1 MCRLRRSIELATNRT
16 KDRGAATERRFV
28 KRGSNNALVMGIG
41 NAGTGVGSTIKGYER
56 RGGKWLP
63 KLHTRYAKVA
73 MTDEY
78 MTSQLCLYCYL
89 PIVHAKTS
97 SNKSILGSARCLNP
111 KCEAFKH
118 GRACNN
124 RDVMSATAI
133 GISAMTKF
141 FIQQELPSIYKRQSP
156 VISPTFSTLGH
167 LRNDAPCWLP
177 RLCGLNTFWVSYFT
191 MLS

>member
-1 MCRLRRSIELATNRT
+1 MCRLRRSIELATIRT
-16 KDRGAATERRFV
+16 KDRAAAAERWFV
-28 KRGSNNALVMGIG
+28 KGDSKNALVMGIG
-41 NAGTGVGSTIKGYER
+41 NAGIGVGSTIKRYDR

-78 MTSQLCLYCYL
+78 MTSQLCLYCYF
-89 PIVHAKTS
+89 PIVHAKTP
-97 SNKSILGSARCLNP
+97 SNKTVLGSARCLNP

-124 RDVMSATAI
+124 RDIMSATAI

-141 FIQQELPSIYKRQSP
+141 LYSKSFPP
-156 VISPTFSTLGH
+156 
-167 LRNDAPCWLP
+167 
-177 RLCGLNTFWVSYFT
+177 FT
-191 MLS
+191 RSDNQ

>member
-1 MCRLRRSIELATNRT
+1 MCRLRRSIELATIRT
-16 KDRGAATERRFV
+16 KDRAAAAERRFV
-28 KRGSNNALVMGIG
+28 KGGSNNALVMGIG
-41 NAGTGVGSTIKGYER
+41 NAGTGVGSTIKGYDR

-78 MTSQLCLYCYL
+78 MTSQLCLYCYF

-97 SNKSILGSARCLNP
+97 SNKTVLGSARCLNP

-141 FIQQELPSIYKRQSP
+141 LYSRSFPP
-156 VISPTFSTLGH
+156 
-167 LRNDAPCWLP
+167 
-177 RLCGLNTFWVSYFT
+177 FT
-191 MLS
+191 KGNHQ